1 MNEAPKMKHI
11 RVDTT
16 PLLLG
21 VLMQMGI
28 PQTYDSEIG
37 DHGSHTG
44 LSGGWMLTLWLAFI
58 LSQADHTKYKV
69 EQWVARNQVLLARIT
84 RQPIKSAG
92 FSDNRLSSLLSRLSQ
107 APRWERF
114 EDVLWQQSVEVY
126 QLEMPSVGGVYSAH
140 VDSTTACGYH
150 VPQANGL
157 MQLGHS
163 KDHRPDLAQLK
174 LMTVATHPHG
184 HLVATQVT
192 SGNTAD
198 DGLYLPII
206 ARARAIFNRTGMLYV
221 GDCKMAALETRAT
234 IAHAEDY
241 YLTVAPLTGE
251 TAQSLP
257 GWIETTISGAQPTL
271 RLYNGAGAL
280 VGRGYEFERPC
291 ADALPTGQDGEG
303 EPFTWRER
311 VQVCRS
317 NAHAAQ
323 QCKALNKRLA
333 RAQAELRV
341 LTPKPRRGCRQFR
354 DEASLEA
361 AVKTKIKQHG
371 VEGLLQVE
379 WRVEQKVAHRFTGRG
394 RPSAASQ
401 QQAIITRRCQI
412 TKITRDQAAI
422 ATKRERLG
430 WRVQLTN
437 APAAVSLRTCVTHYR
452 GNWCGERNYHRLK
465 SQPIGIDPIFVRKD
479 DQIAGLTYL
488 LTLAARV
495 ESVIEFQVAR
505 GLKEEGKLMKGLYSG
520 LPQKATPT
528 PTAVAILAAIARSE
542 ITLTQMEWQG
552 KTTFHRTPL
561 PELLLEVL
569 QYLHLPLSLYA
580 EEL

>member
-11 RVDTT
+11 RVDTI

-28 PQTYDSEIG
+28 AQIYDREIG

-58 LSQADHTKYKV
+58 LSQADHAKYKV
-69 EQWVARNQVLLARIT
+69 EQWVAQNQVLLARIT
-84 RQPIKSAG
+84 RQPINSAE
-92 FSDNRLSSLLSRLSQ
+92 FSDNRLSRLLSRVHK
-107 APRWERF
+107 APRWARF
-114 EDVLWQQSVEVY
+114 EDALWKHSVEVY
-126 QLEMPSVGGVYSAH
+126 QLEMPSVGGLYSAD

-150 VPQANGL
+150 VPQADGL
-157 MQLGHS
+157 MQFGHS

-184 HLVATQVT
+184 HLAATQVV

-198 DGLYLPII
+198 DGLYLPLM

-234 IAHAEDY
+234 LAHDDDY
-241 YLTVAPLTGE
+241 YLTAAPLTGE
-251 TAQSLP
+251 TAQLLP
-257 GWIETTISGAQPTL
+257 GWIEAALAGTQPTVPL
-271 RLYNGAGAL
+271 SNGARAL
-280 VGRGYEFERPC
+280 VGRGYEFERQC
-291 ADALPTGQDGEG
+291 TTELPTGKDGEL
-303 EPFTWRER
+303 EPFTFSER
-311 VQVCRS
+311 VQVLRS
-317 NAHAAQ
+317 KAHAAQ
-323 QCKALNKRLA
+323 QFKSLNKRLA
-333 RAQAELRV
+333 RAQADLRA

-361 AVKTKIKQHG
+361 AVQAKIEQHG
-371 VEGLLQVE
+371 VGGLLKVQ
-379 WRVEQKVAHRFTGRG
+379 WRVEQKVEPRFTGRG
-394 RPSAASQ
+394 RPSASSQ
-401 QQAIITRRCQI
+401 RQEVITRRCQI
-412 TKITRDQAAI
+412 TRVTRDQAAI
-422 ATKRERLG
+422 AAKRERLG

-437 APAAVSLRTCVTHYR
+437 APAAVSLQTCVTHYR

-465 SQPIGIDPIFVRKD
+465 SQPIGIDTIFVRKD

-488 LTLAARV
+488 LTLAARL
-495 ESVIEFQVAR
+495 ECVIEFQVAR
-505 GLKEEGKLMKGLYSG
+505 GLKEAGKRIKGLYSG

-528 PTAVAILAAIARSE
+528 PTAVAILSAIARSE

-552 KTTFHRTPL
+552 KTTFHLTPL

-569 QYLHLPLSLYA
+569 RYLHLPLSLYT

>member
-11 RVDTT
+11 RLDAI

-28 PQTYDSEIG
+28 PQIYDHAIG

-44 LSGGWMLTLWLAFI
+44 LSGGWMLTIWLAFI

-69 EQWVARNQVLLARIT
+69 QEWVARHQALLVRRT
-84 RQPIKSAG
+84 GQPIKSAE
-92 FSDNRLSSLLSRLSQ
+92 FNDNRLGRLLARLSQ
-107 APRWERF
+107 PPRWERF
-114 EDVLWQQSVEVY
+114 EQALWQHSVEVY
-126 QLEMPSVGGVYSAH
+126 QLEMASVGGVYSAH

-150 VPQANGL
+150 APQAHGL
-157 MQLGHS
+157 MQRGHS

-184 HLVATQVT
+184 HLAVTQVT

-221 GDCKMAALETRAT
+221 GDCKMAARETRAT
-234 IAHAEDY
+234 VAHDGDY

-251 TAQSLP
+251 TAQGLP
-257 GWIETTISGAQPTL
+257 GWIAAAVSGAQRTV
-271 RLYNGAGAL
+271 RLYNGAGAW

-291 ADALPTGQDGEG
+291 TAQLPTGHNGEL

-311 VQVCRS
+311 VQVFRS
-317 NAHAAQ
+317 TAHAAQ
-323 QCKALNKRLA
+323 QFKSLTQRLD
-333 RAQAELRV
+333 RAQAELRAR
-341 LTPKPRRGCRQFR
+341 TPPPGQGRRQFSDPAR
-354 DEASLEA
+354 LEA
-361 AVKTKIKQHG
+361 AVHAKIKQHG
-371 VEGLLQVE
+371 VEGLLTVQ
-379 WRVEQKVAHRFTGRG
+379 WRMEQKVQYRFAGRG

-401 QQAIITRRCQI
+401 PQQVLTRRCQI
-412 TKITRDQAAI
+412 TKITRDKAAL
-422 ATKRERLG
+422 AAQRARLG

-437 APAAVSLRTCVTHYR
+437 APAALSLPTGVTHYR

-479 DQIAGLTYL
+479 DQISGLTYL

-495 ESVIEFQVAR
+495 ESVIEFQVAH
-505 GLKEEGKLMKGLYSG
+505 GLQKAGKPMKGLYSG

-542 ITLTQMEWQG
+542 ITLTQMECRG
-552 KTTFHRTPL
+552 KPTFHLTPL
-561 PELLLEVL
+561 PALLREVL
-569 QYLHLPLSLYA
+569 RYLHLPLSLYTGG
-580 EEL
+580 L